1 MEIREKLIA
10 ILTEINPDVDYEKE
24 TALVDN
30 GIFDSLEIMSV
41 VSDIEDGFH
50 IEIDAE
56 DVIAEN
62 FNSVKNM
69 LELIEKC
76 NS

>member
-1 MEIREKLIA
+1 METQKKLIA
-10 ILTEINPDVDYEKE
+10 ILEEINPDINYEKE
-24 TALVDN
+24 TALVDG
-30 GIFDSLEIMSV
+30 GIFDSLEIMSI
-41 VSDIEDGFH
+41 VSDMEDCFH

-62 FNSVKNM
+62 FNSVQNM
-69 LELIEKC
+69 LELIGKY